1 MARQLTIEDLDIVF
15 NGDKRGRQYFIINT
29 DGLRNFNVATLDA
42 TSPYAKIRMELG
54 KDSEYQEVQK
64 NFLTNVKTLFNS
76 ASTDANKNTYLTSV
90 RENFWG
96 TVNTGTPTKPVW
108 ATPILS
114 DSPILTVANIR
125 DFIITSKN
133 LAATDK
139 GISDNL
145 IVDGSSAGES
155 IAALDKY
162 VARELKE
169 AWKTYKIQKS
179 TYDRKAIAAR
189 LDASR
194 DIKALAAPFNIAT
207 LDKIVKSGDK
217 YFRINAIDGTLN
229 ELSEDKQKCES
240 YGLATGADCN
250 EILYKCL
257 IDPTADN
264 LGKCVMKIND
274 EMVTYGGTDDS
285 NLRNMNPEIVL
296 ALLHRFGFKAIKDAT
311 GEKKII
317 SVYRWSASILPELNI
332 SSGLITP
339 QVANYLQKL
348 VDYVN
353 SKPEILN
360 GKVTSNSFYDAGSNK
375 DKFGKPVDPA
385 SSDKIA
391 LEGFARFYELRKS
404 YAVNDVAD
412 LMRDLYARYDYNLPN
427 YLQTGGASP
436 YDALKVQLERG
447 DAGAEYLDR
456 IYKSLKSSLKNVD
469 ITDAEAAI
477 NGYIANLKAIEGDL
491 LDYLEF
497 VDKVNQTY
505 NLFKYSPT
513 KVDLSGANI
522 TDLNAKLATKIKEY
536 KDKEDKVA
544 RFIQALAKKEIS
556 PLSENS
562 VFDI

>member
-29 DGLRNFNVATLDA
+29 DGLRNFNVTALDA

-54 KDSEYQEVQK
+54 KDSEYQEVQR
-64 NFLTNVKTLFNS
+64 NFLTNVKTAVNNG
-76 ASTDANKNTYLTSV
+76 ATDVNKAAFKKNMFD
-90 RENFWG
+90 NFWG
-96 TVNTGTPTKPVW
+96 QNYD
-108 ATPILS
+108 ATARIYSNPKLA
-114 DSPILTVANIR
+114 DSPILTLQNIR
-125 DFIITSKN
+125 DFISTMYN
-133 LAATDK
+133 GLAK
-139 GISDNL
+139 SDAAIPDDL
-145 IVDGSSAGES
+145 IIDGSVANET

-162 VARELKE
+162 IARELKE

-179 TYDRKAIAAR
+179 TYDRKAIAAS
-189 LDASR
+189 LDPSR
-194 DIKALAAPFNIAT
+194 DIQAPATPFNVAT

-217 YFRINAIDGTLN
+217 YYRVNAIDGTLN
-229 ELSEDKQKCES
+229 ELSDDKKNCES
-240 YGLATGADCN
+240 YGLSGPGDCN

-257 IDPTADN
+257 VDPTTDN
-264 LGKCVMKIND
+264 LKKCVSKIND
-274 EMVTYGGTDDS
+274 EMLNYGGTDDT
-285 NLRNMNPEIVL
+285 NLKNMNPEIVL
-296 ALLHRFGFKAIKDAT
+296 ALLHRFGFKALKDAT
-311 GEKKII
+311 GAKKII
-317 SVYRWSASILPELNI
+317 SVYRWSASILPQLNI
-332 SSGLITP
+332 NAGSITG
-339 QVANYLQKL
+339 QVATYLQKL

-360 GKVTSNSFYDAGSNK
+360 GKITSNSFYDSATNK
-375 DKFGKPVDPA
+375 DKFGKPVDTA
-385 SSDKIA
+385 KTDKIA

-412 LMRDLYARYDYNLPN
+412 LMRDLYARYDYTLPN

-456 IYKSLKSSLKNVD
+456 VYKSLKSSLKNVD

-477 NGYIANLKAIEGDL
+477 NGFLATLKATEGDL

-505 NLFKYSPT
+505 NLFKYAPT

-522 TDLNAKLATKIKEY
+522 VDLNTKLAQKIKEY